1 MEEEKLGKTNQKK
14 AGITKLASNKINF
27 KAKSNTRDFKRLVS
41 NGQFMRKI
49 NSVLVCT
56 QEHKCK
62 IYKQKLNTNKNCQN
76 YERSSSQQE
85 T

>member
-56 QEHKCK
+56 
-62 IYKQKLNTNKNCQN
+62 
-76 YERSSSQQE
+76 
-85 T
+85 